1 MELSAKINGC
11 LAIEQGTASIYSTFM
26 RMFPNEKEFWED
38 LVKDEAD
45 HFAVFKDPDFF
56 KVLSKLPEEAQP
68 PPMPYIEKTLE
79 FIKSMRKHIMLSS
92 ISLEDALNIALK
104 LEESLVETYM
114 NELIA
119 DFKSDS
125 NESYFTLEKMLAEER
140 GHITKV
146 RNMMMKNGYLKIS

>member
-92 ISLEDALNIALK
+92 ISLEEITYNIFRTNKAMVT
-104 LEESLVETYM
+104 SILV
-114 NELIA
+114 N
-119 DFKSDS
+119 
-125 NESYFTLEKMLAEER
+125 
-140 GHITKV
+140 
-146 RNMMMKNGYLKIS
+146 